1 MNLHGIVAPAIGI
14 VNPFVSATVKR
25 SAGYTILPDGN
36 RVPAYTEF
44 PARVQVQALTYTD
57 ITRLD
62 SQNIQ
67 GVRRAIYLNGAVM
80 GIVRVDERGGDLI
93 VFPAGTLPEGNIWL
107 AAHVLEAWPD
117 WCKVAITLQNGS

>member
-1 MNLHGIVAPAIGI
+1 M
-14 VNPFVSATVKR
+14 NPFVAATVRR
-25 SAGYTILPDGN
+25 SSGYTVQPDGN
-36 RVPAYTEF
+36 RVPTYTEY

-80 GIVRVDERGGDLI
+80 GIVRVAEKGGDLI
-93 VFPAGTLPEGNIWL
+93 VFPAGTLPEGDIWL